1 MGTMRVASKL
11 PWFGEVSVKID
22 RQQEEE
28 FTVYLRVPSWSGGLS
43 VSVNGSSLEFELPEK
58 NVDIMTASGY
68 DPRDSWYLP
77 IRRIWQPGDLLEI
90 EFDMAINL
98 RATHHKVK
106 STLGQIAVSRGPLVF
121 CLESIDN
128 PDVNIFKS
136 RLNPA
141 SLITDFD
148 QKLFGGITTLCGQTV
163 EGRPLTFIPYYL
175 WANRGE
181 SKMTVYVNV

>member
-1 MGTMRVASKL
+1 
-11 PWFGEVSVKID
+11 
-22 RQQEEE
+22 
-28 FTVYLRVPSWSGGLS
+28 
-43 VSVNGSSLEFELPEK
+43 
-58 NVDIMTASGY
+58 
-68 DPRDSWYLP
+68 
-77 IRRIWQPGDLLEI
+77 
-90 EFDMAINL
+90 
-98 RATHHKVK
+98 VK